1 MSTITPQQNQSDAS
15 SIQQQQQQSASSSAS
30 VPSWPSEGVPRLMKA
45 LEWTGKESVR
55 VAEREVP
62 RVLVPTDAIIRITTT
77 TICGSDLHMY
87 HNAVKGMQKG
97 DILGHEFV
105 GVVDAVGS
113 AVSKFK
119 VGDRVVVSAAISCNS
134 CYYCV
139 NGLFS
144 CCDNT
149 NPSTEMQ
156 SLYGHRTAGLFGYT
170 HLTGGYPGGQAEY
183 TRVPLADNNL
193 LRIPDGIADE
203 KVINLCDVACT
214 AWHANECGAVAP
226 GHVVCIWGC
235 GPIGL
240 MSAAWARF
248 RGAARVIVI
257 DGDSYRLDFARSR
270 LGVEAIDFTK
280 QNVVET
286 IQQLVPG
293 GPDVCIEAA
302 GFRFARSVTQ
312 RLQQTVGLQTDSAEI
327 ITEIVRCCRKGGTLA
342 LIGDYFAMANQFP
355 IGHIMEKGITLRG
368 SQVHVQRYW
377 QLLMDYIVS
386 GDFDPSFI
394 LTHVVP
400 FEKMS
405 EAYENFDKHLHGIIK
420 LDIKTEFG
428 RQMSLG
434 DPRANI
440 AAQPFSQSFLA
451 GQPSRAALLLRDRR
465 AHGLSGEITGL
476 THSLS
481 TPQLLV
487 PHETEAVAT
496 RLHKLALGLSDVG
509 LKAGEQPLEK
519 SDIIRTEN
527 IDAGKTAPPEARPGL
542 AV

>member
-1 MSTITPQQNQSDAS
+1 M
-15 SIQQQQQQSASSSAS
+15 
-30 VPSWPSEGVPRLMKA
+30 RA

-62 RVLVPTDAIIRITTT
+62 RVLVPTDAVIRITTT

-87 HNAVKGMQKG
+87 HNQVKGLQKG

-105 GVVDAVGS
+105 GVVDSVGS
-113 AVSKFK
+113 GVSKFR
-119 VGDRVVVSAAISCNS
+119 VGDRVVVSAAIACGSCF
-134 CYYCV
+134 YCT

-183 TRVPLADNNL
+183 TRVPLADMNL
-193 LRIPDGIADE
+193 LRIPDGISDE
-203 KVINLCDVACT
+203 KVINLADVACT
-214 AWHANECGAVAP
+214 AWHANECGAIAP

-240 MSAAWARF
+240 MSAAFARF

-270 LGVEAIDFTK
+270 LGVEVIDFTK
-280 QNVVET
+280 QKVTEA
-286 IQQLVPG
+286 IEHLVPG

-302 GFRFARSVTQ
+302 GFRFARSVTE
-312 RLQQTVGLQTDSAEI
+312 RLQQTVGLQTDTAEI
-327 ITEIVRCCRKGGTLA
+327 ITEIVRCCRKGGTVA
-342 LIGDYFAMANQFP
+342 LIGDYFAVANQFP
-355 IGHIMEKGITLRG
+355 IGPIMEKGITLRG

-377 QLLMDYIVS
+377 QLLLDYITN

-400 FEKMS
+400 FEKMA
-405 EAYENFDKHLHGIIK
+405 EAYEFFDKHLHGIIK
-420 LDIKTEFG
+420 LDIKTEYG
-428 RQMSLG
+428 RQLSG
-434 DPRANI
+434 SIDPKVNI
-440 AAQPFSQSFLA
+440 AFQPFSQTFLA

-465 AHGLSGEITGL
+465 AHGLSGEVTGL

-481 TPQLLV
+481 TPLLLV
-487 PHETEAVAT
+487 PQTEVEAT
-496 RLHKLALGLSDVG
+496 RLHKLALGIPNVAEG
-509 LKAGEQPLEK
+509 MQK
-519 SDIIRTEN
+519 SDIIRNEA
-527 IDAGKTAPPEARPGL
+527 IDAGKTAPPERRPVG